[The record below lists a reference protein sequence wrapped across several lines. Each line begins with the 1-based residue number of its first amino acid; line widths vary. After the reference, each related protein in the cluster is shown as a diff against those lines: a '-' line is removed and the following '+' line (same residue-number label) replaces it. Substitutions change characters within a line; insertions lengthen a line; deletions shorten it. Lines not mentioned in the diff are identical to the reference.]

1 MNGFTESISLPVC
14 FGGAIDVFWDS
25 AGTVHV
31 ETGPEELA
39 LYANDPAL
47 ESLAKQMLYFA
58 GNNSL
63 GGFHV
68 HYDSFF
74 CKAGHSG
81 KALTLEFSG
90 SEEANGF
97 DLYDGDTI
105 ELSLEIPYHFGDSGQ
120 IVPGRLLISPDEARI
135 TGDEKAL
142 LYLTKTLL
150 ALRHEKPG
158 SVRQIH
164 SGRTVLRI
172 VYCHTEN
179 GRNINDCL

>member
-1 MNGFTESISLPVC
+1 MIGFTESISLPAY

-25 AGTVHV
+25 TGTVHV

-39 LYANDPAL
+39 LYANGPAL

-58 GNNSL
+58 CNNSL
-63 GGFHV
+63 DGFHI

-90 SEEANGF
+90 SEETDGF

-105 ELSLEIPYHFGDSGQ
+105 ELSLKIPSHFGDSKEA
-120 IVPGRLLISPDEARI
+120 VPGELQISSDEARI

-142 LYLTKTLL
+142 LYLAKTLL
-150 ALRHEKPG
+150 ALRHEEPG

-164 SGRTVLRI
+164 SGRAVLRI
-172 VYCHTEN
+172 VYGHAEN